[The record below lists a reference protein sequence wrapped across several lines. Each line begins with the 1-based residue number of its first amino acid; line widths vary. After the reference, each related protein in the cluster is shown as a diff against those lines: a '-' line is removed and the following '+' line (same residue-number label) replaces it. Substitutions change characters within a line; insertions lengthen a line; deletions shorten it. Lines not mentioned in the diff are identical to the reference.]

1 MRRRVVALGWL
12 LLMPAA
18 ARAGETL
25 ATSCPAYPAHLYA
38 ARAALVRGDRVAATG
53 ELRRALLQGR
63 DPGLRLPSARLGTGQ
78 LHRRAESDRGEQN
91 RLHGLHGSSPLV

>member
-38 ARAALVRGDRVAATG
+38 ARAALVRGDRVAATS
-53 ELRRALLQGR
+53 ELQRAQSALESCLREEAAGRSLLAADDTSRHEG
-63 DPGLRLPSARLGTGQ
+63 
-78 LHRRAESDRGEQN
+78 
-91 RLHGLHGSSPLV
+91 

>member
-1 MRRRVVALGWL
+1 MHRRVVALGWL

-53 ELRRALLQGR
+53 ELRRAQSALEWCLREEAAGRSLL
-63 DPGLRLPSARLGTGQ
+63 
-78 LHRRAESDRGEQN
+78 AEHHTSRQDG
-91 RLHGLHGSSPLV
+91 